1 MFAKQRFGNQDRGSA
16 HRYRPSLRDI
26 PPNSSLEVIMPN
38 LAHQND
44 VKIDRVHSDAICEEI
59 GERLSVALASQR
71 NELPP
76 RLLALMD
83 NLRRLKA

>member
-1 MFAKQRFGNQDRGSA
+1 
-16 HRYRPSLRDI
+16 
-26 PPNSSLEVIMPN
+26 MPN

-59 GERLSVALASQR
+59 GERLSAALAPPP

-76 RLLALMD
+76 RLLTLMD
-83 NLRRLKA
+83 NLRRLTRSKSSRWPPALSIVEVPMVRPVASPSLS